1 MLSWMITHYKA
12 TIAILTGVLTSIVVP
27 TWFFAI
33 GMIVKIDTTAAMTN
47 EHRVE
52 ISQLKN
58 AVYRIEESNK
68 IVMGYLQRIEERE
81 YQELKAARQ
90 SRQAQNNKE
99 AR

>member
-12 TIAILTGVLTSIVVP
+12 TIAIMTGILTSIVVP

-33 GMIVKIDTTAAMTN
+33 GMIVKIDTTVASIT
-47 EHRVE
+47 EHNLRIIKLE
-52 ISQLKN
+52 E
-58 AVYRIEESNK
+58 AVYRSEESNK
-68 IVMGYLQRIEERE
+68 RIEGYLQRIEERE

-99 AR
+99 VR